1 MLEILN
7 KENIIKA
14 ICTGYITIKNDFEG
28 NIYANVYNNNVY
40 FNEEDMIMDPVEYL
54 STIKVSNIA
63 DLLIETLKTAPYIPD
78 GKSDK
83 TLISMN
89 RLLIQD
95 LPMINLL
102 WLNFDPTIKS

>member
-1 MLEILN
+1 MLKILN

-28 NIYANVYNNNVY
+28 NIYANIYNYNIY
-40 FNEEDMIMDPVEYL
+40 FNEEDVIMSPTEYL
-54 STIKVSNIA
+54 SNTKVSNIA
-63 DLLIETLKTAPYIPD
+63 DLLIETLKAAPYTHD

-102 WLNFDPTIKS
+102 WSNFDPTIKS

>member
-14 ICTGYITIKNDFEG
+14 ICTGRITIENDFEG
-28 NIYANVYNNNVY
+28 EIYANVYNNNVY

-63 DLLIETLKTAPYIPD
+63 DLLIETLKAAPYTHD

-89 RLLIQD
+89 MSLIQD
-95 LPMINLL
+95 LPMINVL
-102 WLNFDPTIKS
+102 WLNFDPAIKS